1 MRLKLV
7 MALLALAMAT
17 VTFTSCGDDT
27 PDNGLELTSYLD
39 GNYTPTDDTCLLSA
53 TINGEKVSERA
64 SVTFQTKNLQTGYMV
79 LNNVFEEY
87 SSVEIKEFTL
97 VQETEGESV
106 CLTFTGTQ
114 QIDKNTPVQLFRLCG
129 LWKTIHRVQYGIKK
143 EKIVPLVLI
152 IG

>member
-64 SVTFQTKNLQTGYMV
+64 SVTFQTKILQTGFMV

-87 SSVEIKEFTL
+87 SSVEIIEFTE
-97 VQETEGESV
+97 VQETEGDSV

-114 QIDKNTPVQLFRLCG
+114 HIDKTLRFSYSGYV
-129 LWKTIHRVQYGIKK
+129 VYGKLYI
-143 EKIVPLVLI
+143 EFNME
-152 IG
+152 

>member
-79 LNNVFEEY
+79 LSKVLEEY
-87 SSVEIKEFTL
+87 SSVDSKEYTL
-97 VQETEGESV
+97 VLEDEAESV
-106 CLTFTGTQ
+106 WLTFTGTQ
-114 QIDKNTPVQLFRLCG
+114 QIDKTLRFSYSGYV
-129 LWKTIHRVQYGIKK
+129 VYGKLYI
-143 EKIVPLVLI
+143 EFNME
-152 IG
+152 

>member
-7 MALLALAMAT
+7 MALLALGMAT

-39 GNYTPTDDTCLLSA
+39 GNYTDDTCLLSA

-97 VQETEGESV
+97 IQETEGESV
-106 CLTFTGTQ
+106 RLTFTGTQ
-114 QIDKNTPVQLFRLCG
+114 QIKHSGSAIPVMWFMENCTLSSTWNKKKRRLY
-129 LWKTIHRVQYGIKK
+129 R
-143 EKIVPLVLI
+143 
-152 IG
+152 

>member
-64 SVTFQTKNLQTGYMV
+64 SVTFQTKNLQTGYMA

-106 CLTFTGTQ
+106 CLTFTG
-114 QIDKNTPVQLFRLCG
+114 IPVMWFMENYTSSSIWNKKRKDC
-129 LWKTIHRVQYGIKK
+129 TVSSYHR
-143 EKIVPLVLI
+143 
-152 IG
+152 IGK